1 MPDGDRVPVSSMGNV
16 APPMSE
22 APEIAVRHATAT
34 DIPTVTELYR
44 LLEAEMIP
52 LEEMWPLA
60 DGLPEPVEAA
70 LRSEL
75 DRDDSVF
82 VVGLV
87 EGVVFGF
94 LIARIEPLLPQAE
107 GERIGSIRFVFV
119 DRLVR
124 EISVG
129 EQMRDLALSEL
140 RDVGITKFD
149 AHVVP
154 GHRLVKNFFEAGG
167 FSARSI
173 IMHHDGD

>member
-1 MPDGDRVPVSSMGNV
+1 MSTAPD
-16 APPMSE
+16 
-22 APEIAVRHATAT
+22 IAVRHATPA
-34 DIPTVTELYR
+34 DLSAVEGLYR
-44 LLEAEMIP
+44 QLEAEMIP

-60 DGLPEPVEAA
+60 DGLPEPVADS
-70 LRSEL
+70 LRAEL

-87 EGVVFGF
+87 EGVVLGF
-94 LIARIEPLLPQAE
+94 LIARVESLLPQAG

-129 EQMRDLALSEL
+129 EQMRDLALSDL
-140 RDVGITKFD
+140 RDMGIRRFD

-173 IMHHDGD
+173 IMHHDD

>member
-1 MPDGDRVPVSSMGNV
+1 
-16 APPMSE
+16 MSE
-22 APEIAVRHATAT
+22 APQISVRHATEL
-34 DIPTVTELYR
+34 DVPTVVALYR

-60 DGLPEPVEAA
+60 DGLPEPITDS
-70 LRSEL
+70 LMFEL
-75 DRDDSVF
+75 EREDSVF

-94 LIARIEPLLPQAE
+94 LIARVETLLPQAD

-119 DRLVR
+119 DPHVR
-124 EISVG
+124 EISLG
-129 EQMRDLALSEL
+129 EQMRDLAMAEL
-140 RDVGITKFD
+140 RAEGITRFD

-173 IMHHDGD
+173 IMHHDD

>member
-1 MPDGDRVPVSSMGNV
+1 MSDG
-16 APPMSE
+16 
-22 APEIAVRHATAT
+22 PEISVRHATEL
-34 DIPTVTELYR
+34 DIPTVAALYR

-60 DGLPEPVEAA
+60 DGLPEPITDS
-70 LRSEL
+70 LMYEL
-75 DRDDSVF
+75 ERQDSTF

-94 LIARIEPLLPQAE
+94 LIARVEPLLPQAD
-107 GERIGSIRFVFV
+107 GERVGSIRFVFV
-119 DRLVR
+119 DPLVR
-124 EISVG
+124 EISLG
-129 EQMRDLALSEL
+129 EQMRDVVMTEL
-140 RDVGITKFD
+140 RTEGIARFD

-173 IMHHDGD
+173 IMHHDD

>member
-1 MPDGDRVPVSSMGNV
+1 MTTAPD
-16 APPMSE
+16 
-22 APEIAVRHATAT
+22 IAVRHATTA
-34 DIPTVTELYR
+34 DLPAVEGLYR
-44 LLEAEMIP
+44 QLEAEMIP

-60 DGLPEPVEAA
+60 DGLPEPVDVSLAA
-70 LRSEL
+70 EL
-75 DRDDSVF
+75 DRADSVF

-87 EGVVFGF
+87 EDVVFGF
-94 LIARIEPLLPQAE
+94 LIARIEPLLPQAN
-107 GERIGSIRFVFV
+107 GERVGSIRFVFV

-129 EQMRDLALSEL
+129 EQMRDLALEDL
-140 RDVGITKFD
+140 RSMGIRRFD

-173 IMHHDGD
+173 IMHHDDE

>member
-1 MPDGDRVPVSSMGNV
+1 
-16 APPMSE
+16 MSE
-22 APEIAVRHATAT
+22 APDISVRHATAE
-34 DIPTVTELYR
+34 DIPTVTDLYR

-60 DGLPEPVEAA
+60 DGLPEPVTES
-70 LRSEL
+70 LKDEL
-75 DRDDSVF
+75 VREDSVF

-87 EGVVFGF
+87 ENVVFGF
-94 LIARIEPLLPQAE
+94 LIARIEPLLPQAA
-107 GERIGSIRFVFV
+107 GELVGSIRFVFV

-129 EQMRDLALSEL
+129 EKMRDLALTEL
-140 RDVGITKFD
+140 RGRGITRFD